1 MFVVPNCMVKPTAAM
16 AITDMLTRP
25 KPSAV
30 DLYLAAFGFG
40 LVSLSVIAIGAVGF
54 TMQFG
59 ITNMINLAYG
69 EVMISSAYVAYYV
82 NRAGISIWIAMIA
95 GAVFGAAFS
104 FLLNR
109 VVYAPFLGKGTSH
122 IGMVIVSLAISLMMA
137 NLLLPIVGYY
147 SVSYQD
153 TTGGLLR
160 AGGIVLT
167 TNQIAIIAVAIV
179 VMLLIHALLR
189 YTRLGKAMR
198 ATAANPTLARNCGIP
213 TQRVIDAVWLI
224 TGALCGLAGVVA
236 ALDSDSFTI
245 SSGAGFLITALAA
258 AVLGGAG
265 QPYGAMIGAVVIGLI
280 TEMSA
285 AVWSPD
291 YKQVVA
297 FAILVV
303 VMVLRP
309 QGLLA
314 KRGAAAAAG

>member
-1 MFVVPNCMVKPTAAM
+1 MSILV
-16 AITDMLTRP
+16 
-25 KPSAV
+25 
-30 DLYLAAFGFG
+30 AAFGFG
-40 LVSLSVIAIGAVGF
+40 LVSASVIALAAVGF

-69 EVMISSAYVAYYV
+69 EVMIASAYVAYYV
-82 NRAGISIWIAMIA
+82 DQRGVSIWIAMLIGA
-95 GAVFGAAFS
+95 AFGAVFS
-104 FLLNR
+104 FLINR
-109 VVYAPFLGKGTSH
+109 LIYAPFQRKGTSLL
-122 IGMVIVSLAISLMMA
+122 GMVIVSLAVSLMIA
-137 NLLLPIVGYY
+137 NIMLPIVGYFP
-147 SVSYQD
+147 VSYNERFS
-153 TTGGLLR
+153 TLLR
-160 AGGIVLT
+160 FGAIALT
-167 TNQIAIIAVAIV
+167 VNQIAIFALAGAIMVA
-179 VMLLIHALLR
+179 IHALLR

-280 TEMSA
+280 TELSA

>member
-1 MFVVPNCMVKPTAAM
+1 
-16 AITDMLTRP
+16 
-25 KPSAV
+25 V
-30 DLYLAAFGFG
+30 DLYVAAFGFG
-40 LVSLSVIAIGAVGF
+40 LVGMSVIAIAAVGF

-82 NRAGISIWIAMIA
+82 NRAGVTIWVGMIA
-95 GAVFGAAFS
+95 GALFGAVFS

-109 VVYAPFLGKGTSH
+109 FVYAPFQRKGTSH
-122 IGMVIVSLAISLMMA
+122 IGMVIVSLAVSLMIA

-167 TNQIAIIAVAIV
+167 ANQIAIIGVAVV
-179 VMLLIHALLR
+179 LMLLIHGLLR

-236 ALDSDSFTI
+236 AMNSDSFAI
-245 SSGAGFLITALAA
+245 SNGAGFLITALAA

-265 QPYGAMIGAVVIGLI
+265 QPYGAMIGAVIIGLV
-280 TEMSA
+280 TELSA
-285 AVWSPD
+285 AAWAPE
-291 YKQVVA
+291 YKEVVA
-297 FAILVV
+297 FGILVL

-314 KRGAAAAAG
+314 KRGALAAAG

>member
-1 MFVVPNCMVKPTAAM
+1 M
-16 AITDMLTRP
+16 
-25 KPSAV
+25 

-109 VVYAPFLGKGTSH
+109 IVYAPFLAKGTSH
-122 IGMVIVSLAISLMMA
+122 IGMVIVSLAVSLMMA

-147 SVSYQD
+147 SVSYQNS
-153 TTGGLLR
+153 TGDLIRVGS
-160 AGGIVLT
+160 IILT
-167 TNQIAIIAVAIV
+167 TNQIAIIAVAV
-179 VMLLIHALLR
+179 ALMLLIHGLLR

-198 ATAANPTLARNCGIP
+198 ATSANPTLARNCGIP
-213 TQRVIDAVWLI
+213 TQRVVDMVWVI

-236 ALDSDSFTI
+236 AMDSDTFAI
-245 SSGAGFLITALAA
+245 ANGATFLITILAA

-265 QPYGAMIGAVVIGLI
+265 QPYGAMIGAVLIGLI
-280 TEMSA
+280 TELSA
-285 AVWSPD
+285 AAWSPQ
-291 YKQVVA
+291 YKEVVA
-297 FAILVV
+297 FGILVL

-314 KRGAAAAAG
+314 KRGALAAAG

>member
-1 MFVVPNCMVKPTAAM
+1 
-16 AITDMLTRP
+16 
-25 KPSAV
+25 V
-30 DLYLAAFGFG
+30 DLYVAAFGFG
-40 LVSLSVIAIGAVGF
+40 LVGMSVIAIAAVGF

-69 EVMISSAYVAYYV
+69 EVMISSAYVAYYL
-82 NRAGISIWIAMIA
+82 NRAGITIWIGMIA
-95 GAVFGAAFS
+95 GALFGAVFS

-109 VVYAPFLGKGTSH
+109 LVYAPFQRKGTSH
-122 IGMVIVSLAISLMMA
+122 IGMVIVSLAVSLMMA

-236 ALDSDSFTI
+236 AMNSDSFAI
-245 SSGAGFLITALAA
+245 ANGAGFLITALAA

-265 QPYGAMIGAVVIGLI
+265 QPYGAMIGAVIIGMV
-280 TEMSA
+280 TELSA
-285 AVWSPD
+285 AAWAPE
-291 YKQVVA
+291 YKEVVA
-297 FAILVV
+297 FGILVV

-314 KRGAAAAAG
+314 KRGALAAAG